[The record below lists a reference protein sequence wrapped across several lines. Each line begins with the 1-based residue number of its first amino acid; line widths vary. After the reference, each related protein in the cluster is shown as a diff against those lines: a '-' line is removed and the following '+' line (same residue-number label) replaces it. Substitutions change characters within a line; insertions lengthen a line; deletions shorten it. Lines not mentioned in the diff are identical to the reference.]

1 MEFKSTEFIKELAS
15 DLSMEFGVNLTGS
28 KLTIKTS
35 IRNGFVIN
43 EGKLVSNDGTLQAS
57 VMINVNTRNIHH
69 IDTIQCQLNLDSD
82 CENTEKAKKSKLL
95 IVLLCKLYCLPY
107 EYAVKF

>member
-1 MEFKSTEFIKELAS
+1 MQFKSTEFIKELAS

-35 IRNGFVIN
+35 VKDGLIIN
-43 EGKLVSNDGTLQAS
+43 EGKFISNNEMLEAS
-57 VMINVNTRNIHH
+57 VKLDVNTRNIHH
-69 IDTIQCQLNLDSD
+69 IDTIQCQLNLDTD

>member
-1 MEFKSTEFIKELAS
+1 MEFKSTEFLKELAT
-15 DLSMEFGVNLTGS
+15 DLAVESGIDLTDS
-28 KLTIKTS
+28 ELTVRTS
-35 IRNGFVIN
+35 VKNGFVFN

-69 IDTIQCQLNLDSD
+69 IDTIQCQLNLDTD

-107 EYAVKF
+107 EYTIKF

>member
-1 MEFKSTEFIKELAS
+1 MQFKSIEFIKELAL

-43 EGKLVSNDGTLQAS
+43 EGKLVANNEMLESS
-57 VMINVNTRNIHH
+57 VRIDTNTKAISH
-69 IDTIQCQLNLDSD
+69 IDTIQSQLHLDSEA
-82 CENTEKAKKSKLL
+82 ENPEKTKQAKLL
-95 IVLLCKLYCLPY
+95 IAILCKMYYLPF
-107 EYAVKF
+107 EYTIKF

>member
-1 MEFKSTEFIKELAS
+1 MQFKSTQFFKELVVDVALES
-15 DLSMEFGVNLTGS
+15 NVDLTDSEFTV
-28 KLTIKTS
+28 KTS
-35 IRNGFVIN
+35 VKNGFIIN

-57 VMINVNTRNIHH
+57 VMVNVNTRAIHH
-69 IDTIQCQLNLDSD
+69 VDTIQCQLNLDTD

-95 IVLLCKLYCLPY
+95 IDILCKLYCLPY